1 MPYIFS
7 KITLLSVLLC
17 WPPEHT
23 TDSAAVKLCHG
34 PLIPS
39 LYITTVSLFFSV
51 GAECNC
57 FSPPCF
63 WRVALCVAL
72 VRFCFVLF
80 WWVRVCVCV
89 CVCVYTCAY
98 ILYCC
103 FKQRFSRKVLV
114 MTPTDHKLHIFSRQ
128 RSRTQHVIKTR
139 EVRESAQ

>member
-51 GAECNC
+51 RG
-57 FSPPCF
+57 
-63 WRVALCVAL
+63 
-72 VRFCFVLF
+72 VLHEKCM
-80 WWVRVCVCV
+80 RVCACMSVYVCLQQKWEV
-89 CVCVYTCAY
+89 SHAE
-98 ILYCC
+98 LKC
-103 FKQRFSRKVLV
+103 FGGKSGRDPNTVLMLAAQSKPHGV
-114 MTPTDHKLHIFSRQ
+114 FPGIPGH
-128 RSRTQHVIKTR
+128 RTAT
-139 EVRESAQ
+139 

>member
-51 GAECNC
+51 GAEC
-57 FSPPCF
+57 
-63 WRVALCVAL
+63 VCVSLL
-72 VRFCFVLF
+72 VC
-80 WWVRVCVCV
+80 VCVCV
-89 CVCVYTCAY
+89 CVCVYVCV
-98 ILYCC
+98 CVC
-103 FKQRFSRKVLV
+103 VCV
-114 MTPTDHKLHIFSRQ
+114 EEPN
-128 RSRTQHVIKTR
+128 
-139 EVRESAQ
+139 VREGSGILHSYLYRDPSQFYLYRDPF